1 MVNVT
6 KTYLPDFDDYTRI
19 LRRAWDKGWI
29 TNNGDL
35 VRELEESLR
44 KYLGVE
50 YLLFTSNGTLAL
62 QMSLKAL
69 NVTKEVITTAFSY
82 VATTN
87 AILWEHCMPVFADI
101 NRNDYCINADEIE
114 NLITENTQAIL
125 ATHVYGL
132 PCNIEKI
139 ETIASR
145 YDLKVIYDGAH
156 AFGTRVN
163 GVGIG
168 TFGDITML
176 SFHATKLFHTAEGG
190 ALACRDEAM
199 RERINQLKNFG
210 IIDPETVL
218 SIGLNGKM
226 NELQAVLGL
235 AVLDC
240 LAEEIDRRKAL
251 LQLYRRTLGA
261 IDGVTMVEEPPGIE
275 SSYQYC
281 AIRIDEARFGC
292 SRDGVHRALMN
303 HNVISRKYFFPL
315 CSDYACYRDLPSADP
330 ARLPVARTAAMQVL
344 CLPLYGSL
352 PPETVQC
359 ICDIIASCRG
369 GAS

>member
-156 AFGTRVN
+156 AFGSHYKN
-163 GVGIG
+163 KSLLSY
-168 TFGDITML
+168 GDISTC
-176 SFHATKLFHTAEGG
+176 SFHATKLFHTGEGG
-190 ALACRDEAM
+190 CIICHDQDVYDKLFLIRNFGHKMDDYFCVGINAKNSEMHAALGLSMLPHVRDIIEENRRLFYRYVRRLDHPRLGLLQPEDEKTHNYGYFPVLFEDEATM
-199 RERINQLKNFG
+199 IKAKNLLEEHSIYPRRYFYPSLNSLPFLEKTNGCPVSEDVSRRI
-210 IIDPETVL
+210 
-218 SIGLNGKM
+218 
-226 NELQAVLGL
+226 
-235 AVLDC
+235 
-240 LAEEIDRRKAL
+240 
-251 LQLYRRTLGA
+251 
-261 IDGVTMVEEPPGIE
+261 
-275 SSYQYC
+275 
-281 AIRIDEARFGC
+281 
-292 SRDGVHRALMN
+292 
-303 HNVISRKYFFPL
+303 
-315 CSDYACYRDLPSADP
+315 
-330 ARLPVARTAAMQVL
+330 L
-344 CLPLYGSL
+344 CLPLYFGLAEKDVESITSL
-352 PPETVQC
+352 VLKVVE
-359 ICDIIASCRG
+359 R
-369 GAS
+369 